1 MPDRQNLFFLVWP
14 AAIVSGVGATWWA
27 NSVLIGVA
35 VGAGMWIML
44 VQILAARRRNR
55 LAAER
60 GAILALI
67 DRVSPLTR
75 SGIGLDAAVA
85 TATARSDQPGHQA
98 LNRALAA
105 STVGQQTE
113 LARRALK
120 AWPLSN
126 LTYRLCL
133 VHREQGG
140 SPESFLR
147 AFRSSLGMAEDLAKK
162 RRLALIQIR
171 WQANIMTVFF
181 FIVLLASVANAAPFF
196 SALIETEEGRFLSGI
211 SGSLV
216 IWGRVVLNVIE
227 EWI

>member
-1 MPDRQNLFFLVWP
+1 MPR
-14 AAIVSGVGATWWA
+14 VGATWWA
-27 NSVLIGVA
+27 NSLLIGVVIG
-35 VGAGMWIML
+35 VGMLIML
-44 VQILAARRRNR
+44 VQFLAARRRNQ
-55 LAAER
+55 LAVER
-60 GAILALI
+60 GSILALI

-85 TATARSDQPGHQA
+85 TATAKSDQPGHQA
-98 LNRALAA
+98 LNRALTA

-113 LARRALK
+113 LAQRDLR

-140 SPESFLR
+140 SPEGFLR

>member
-1 MPDRQNLFFLVWP
+1 MPRRQTLSFLIWP
-14 AAIVSGVGATWWA
+14 ASIVSGVGATWWA
-27 NSVLIGVA
+27 NSLLIGVVIG
-35 VGAGMWIML
+35 VGMLIML
-44 VQILAARRRNR
+44 VQFLAARRRNQ
-55 LAAER
+55 LAVER
-60 GAILALI
+60 GSILALI

-85 TATARSDQPGHQA
+85 TATAKSDQPGHQA
-98 LNRALAA
+98 LNRALTA

-113 LARRALK
+113 LAQRDLR

-140 SPESFLR
+140 SPEGFLR

>member
-1 MPDRQNLFFLVWP
+1 MPRRQTLSFLIWP
-14 AAIVSGVGATWWA
+14 ASVVSGVGATWWA
-27 NSVLIGVA
+27 NSLLIGLVIG
-35 VGAGMWIML
+35 VGMLIML
-44 VQILAARRRNR
+44 VQFLAARRRNQ
-55 LAAER
+55 LAVER
-60 GAILALI
+60 GSILALI

-85 TATARSDQPGHQA
+85 TATAKSDQPGHQA
-98 LNRALAA
+98 LNRALTA

-113 LARRALK
+113 LAQRDLR

-140 SPESFLR
+140 SPEGFLR

>member
-44 VQILAARRRNR
+44 VQVLAARRRNR

-140 SPESFLR
+140 SPEGFLR
-147 AFRSSLGMAEDLAKK
+147 AFRNSLGMAEDLAKK

>member
-1 MPDRQNLFFLVWP
+1 MPGRQNLFFLVWP
-14 AAIVSGVGATWWA
+14 TAVVSGVGATWWA

-35 VGAGMWIML
+35 VGAGVWIML
-44 VQILAARRRNR
+44 VQVLAARRRNR

-75 SGIGLDAAVA
+75 SGVGLDAAVA
-85 TATARSDQPGHQA
+85 TATARSDLPGHQA

-105 STVGQQTE
+105 STVGQQTQ

-140 SPESFLR
+140 SPEGFLR
-147 AFRSSLGMAEDLAKK
+147 AFRNSLGMAEDLAKK

>member
-1 MPDRQNLFFLVWP
+1 MPRRQTLSFLIWP
-14 AAIVSGVGATWWA
+14 ASIASGVGATWWA
-27 NSVLIGVA
+27 NSLLIGLVIG
-35 VGAGMWIML
+35 VGMLIML
-44 VQILAARRRNR
+44 VQFLAARRRNQ
-55 LAAER
+55 LAVER
-60 GAILALI
+60 GSILALI

-85 TATARSDQPGHQA
+85 TATAKSDQPGHQA
-98 LNRALAA
+98 LNRALTA

-113 LARRALK
+113 LAQRDLR

-140 SPESFLR
+140 SPEGFLR

>member
-1 MPDRQNLFFLVWP
+1 MPDRRSLLFLVWP
-14 AAIVSGVGATWWA
+14 AAMVSGVGATWWT
-27 NSVLIGVA
+27 NSVFIGVV
-35 VGAGMWIML
+35 VGAGIWIML
-44 VQILAARRRNR
+44 VQFLAARRRNR

-60 GAILALI
+60 SAILALI

-98 LNRALAA
+98 LNRALTA
-105 STVGQQTE
+105 STVGQQTK
-113 LARRALK
+113 LAHRALK

-140 SPESFLR
+140 SPEAFLR
-147 AFRSSLGMAEDLAKK
+147 AFRNSLGMAEDLAKK

-216 IWGRVVLNVIE
+216 IWGRVILNVIE

>member
-1 MPDRQNLFFLVWP
+1 MPPRQNLSFLVWP
-14 AAIVSGVGATWWA
+14 ASVVSGVGATWWA
-27 NSVLIGVA
+27 NSVLIGVVIG
-35 VGAGMWIML
+35 VGMLIML
-44 VQILAARRRNR
+44 VQFLAARRRNQ
-55 LAAER
+55 LAVER
-60 GAILALI
+60 GSILALI

-85 TATARSDQPGHQA
+85 TATAKSDQPGHQA
-98 LNRALAA
+98 LNRALTA

-113 LARRALK
+113 LAQRDLR

-140 SPESFLR
+140 SPEGFLR

>member
-1 MPDRQNLFFLVWP
+1 MPGRQNVSLLIWP
-14 AAIVSGVGATWWA
+14 ASMVSGVGATWWA
-27 NSVLIGVA
+27 NSVLIGVVIG
-35 VGAGMWIML
+35 VGMLIML
-44 VQILAARRRNR
+44 LQFLAARRRNQ
-55 LAAER
+55 LAVER
-60 GAILALI
+60 GSILALI

-85 TATARSDQPGHQA
+85 TATAKSDQPGHQA

-113 LARRALK
+113 LAQRNLR

-140 SPESFLR
+140 SPEGFLR

>member
-1 MPDRQNLFFLVWP
+1 MPGRGNISFLAWP
-14 AAIVSGVGATWWA
+14 VAMLSGVAATWWT
-27 NSVLIGVA
+27 SSLLIGLVI
-35 VGAGMWIML
+35 GAGMLAMVIQIM
-44 VQILAARRRNR
+44 AARRRNQ
-55 LAAER
+55 LAVER
-60 GAILALI
+60 GSILALI

-75 SGIGLDAAVA
+75 SGIALDAAVA
-85 TATARSDQPGHQA
+85 TSTARSDQPGHQA
-98 LNRALAA
+98 LNRALTAT
-105 STVGQQTE
+105 TVGRQTDR
-113 LARRALK
+113 ARRDLR

-140 SPESFLR
+140 SPEGFLR

-216 IWGRVVLNVIE
+216 IWGRVVLNLIE

>member
-1 MPDRQNLFFLVWP
+1 MPGLRNISFLTWP
-14 AAIVSGVGATWWA
+14 AAMLSGVAATWWT
-27 NSVLIGVA
+27 NSLLIGLVI
-35 VGAGMWIML
+35 GLGMLIML
-44 VQILAARRRNR
+44 VQVVAARRRNQ
-55 LAAER
+55 LAVER
-60 GAILALI
+60 GSILALI

-75 SGIGLDAAVA
+75 SGIALDAAVA
-85 TATARSDQPGHQA
+85 TSTARSDLPGHQA
-98 LNRALAA
+98 LNRALTAT
-105 STVGQQTE
+105 TVGQQTDR
-113 LARRALK
+113 ARRDLR

-140 SPESFLR
+140 SPEGFLR

-216 IWGRVVLNVIE
+216 IWGRVVLNLIE

>member
-44 VQILAARRRNR
+44 VQFLAARRRNR

-140 SPESFLR
+140 SPEGFLR

>member
-1 MPDRQNLFFLVWP
+1 MPRRQNVSFLVWP
-14 AAIVSGVGATWWA
+14 ASVVSGVGATWWA
-27 NSVLIGVA
+27 NSLLIGLVIG
-35 VGAGMWIML
+35 VGMLIML
-44 VQILAARRRNR
+44 VQFLAARRRNQ
-55 LAAER
+55 LAVER
-60 GAILALI
+60 GSILALI

-85 TATARSDQPGHQA
+85 TATAKSDQPGHQA
-98 LNRALAA
+98 LNRALTA

-113 LARRALK
+113 LAQRDLR

-140 SPESFLR
+140 SPEGFLR

>member
-44 VQILAARRRNR
+44 VQVLAARRRNR

-140 SPESFLR
+140 SPEGFLR

>member
-1 MPDRQNLFFLVWP
+1 MPRRQTLSFLIWP
-14 AAIVSGVGATWWA
+14 ASIVSGVGATWWA
-27 NSVLIGVA
+27 NSLLIGLVIG
-35 VGAGMWIML
+35 VGMLIML
-44 VQILAARRRNR
+44 VQFLAARRRNQ
-55 LAAER
+55 LAVER
-60 GAILALI
+60 GSILALI

-85 TATARSDQPGHQA
+85 TATAKSDQPGHQA
-98 LNRALAA
+98 LNRALTA

-113 LARRALK
+113 LAQRDLR

-140 SPESFLR
+140 SPEAFLR

>member
-1 MPDRQNLFFLVWP
+1 MPGGWNTSLLAWP
-14 AAIVSGVGATWWA
+14 AAMLSGALAIWWTDSLMIGLLISVG
-27 NSVLIGVA
+27 VLIMLLQFVA
-35 VGAGMWIML
+35 AG
-44 VQILAARRRNR
+44 RRNQ
-55 LAAER
+55 LAIER
-60 GAILALI
+60 AAILALI

-75 SGIGLDAAVA
+75 SGIALDAAVA
-85 TATARSDQPGHQA
+85 ASTARSDLAGDRA

-105 STVGQQTE
+105 GAVGHRADQAQQDLT
-113 LARRALK
+113 

-140 SPESFLR
+140 SPEGFLR
-147 AFRSSLGMAEDLAKK
+147 AFRGSLGMAEDLAKK

-181 FIVLLASVANAAPFF
+181 FTVLLASVANAAPFF
-196 SALIETEEGRFLSGI
+196 SALIETDEGRFLSGI

-216 IWGRVVLNVIE
+216 IWGRVVLNLIE

>member
-1 MPDRQNLFFLVWP
+1 MPRRQTLSFLIWP
-14 AAIVSGVGATWWA
+14 ASIVSGVGATWWA
-27 NSVLIGVA
+27 NSLLIGLVIG
-35 VGAGMWIML
+35 VGMLIML
-44 VQILAARRRNR
+44 VQFLAARRRNQ
-55 LAAER
+55 LAVER
-60 GAILALI
+60 GSILALI

-85 TATARSDQPGHQA
+85 TATAKSDQPGHQA
-98 LNRALAA
+98 LNRALTA

-113 LARRALK
+113 LAQRDLR

-140 SPESFLR
+140 SPEGFLR